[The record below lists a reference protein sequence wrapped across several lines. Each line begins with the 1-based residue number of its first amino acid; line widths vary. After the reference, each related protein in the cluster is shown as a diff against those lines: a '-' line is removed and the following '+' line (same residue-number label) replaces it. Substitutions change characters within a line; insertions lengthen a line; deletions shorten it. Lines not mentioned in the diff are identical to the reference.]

1 MVYNYIWRLIIRVC
15 VIVFDILLK
24 EAMRLVLGR
33 IAIFRFFNALSTLE
47 KILFELISV
56 LYSRENYIVKATCSA
71 LLVQN

>member
-15 VIVFDILLK
+15 VIVFEILLK

-33 IAIFRFFNALSTLE
+33 IAFFRFFNALSTLD

-56 LYSRENYIVKATCSA
+56 LYSRAN
-71 LLVQN
+71 